1 MQKLFIIFILSWTSI
16 NVLFSNETY
25 GLKGFYEIEVPI
37 LGSDKVSI
45 NLGMKIALK
54 ELIVNLTGTTYVLD
68 NKEIIKLLSSPK
80 KHVTEYRLNADAKQN
95 LVATFIFN
103 GNSLRE
109 LIIIN
114 QLPLWVG
121 TQDKILVYLPCLH
134 KNSFST
140 SFGKGLDQ
148 LCIDLVKDIKSTA
161 IKRKVILG
169 FPSMDLADMNLL
181 DQLMPFSDEL
191 FMDRLAKRYNLKNWI
206 FCRDR
211 DVFGMKVD
219 IPYCSTSFNKQMSG
233 SLINSFDILVND
245 INQDSQILITNNEEE
260 TVSINIIGVSSH
272 NNLMAVL
279 ENFKNNLLVKN
290 LTLNRIDDDSINLS
304 VKISG
309 KESDFKKIMK
319 VNGLF
324 QKEPLPGKGGNLIFY
339 LRQEN

>member
-1 MQKLFIIFILSWTSI
+1 MSI

-37 LGSDKVSI
+37 LGSDNVSI
-45 NLGMKIALK
+45 NLGMEIALK
-54 ELIVNLTGTTYVLD
+54 ELIVNLTGTTSVLD
-68 NKEIIKLLSSPK
+68 NKETIKLLSSPK
-80 KHVTEYRLNADAKQN
+80 KYVTEYRLNADAKQN
-95 LVATFIFN
+95 LIATFLFN

-109 LIIIN
+109 IIVIN

-121 TQDKILVYLPCLH
+121 TQEKILVYLPCLH
-134 KNSFST
+134 QNNFSA

-148 LCIDLVKDIKSTA
+148 LCIDLVKGIKSAA

-169 FPSMDLADMNLL
+169 FPSMDLVDMNLL
-181 DQLMPFSDEL
+181 DQLIPFSDEL

-211 DVFGMKVD
+211 DLFGMKVET
-219 IPYCSTSFNKQMSG
+219 PYCSTSTNKQMNG
-233 SLINSFDILVND
+233 SLINSFDTLVND

-260 TVSINIIGVSSH
+260 AVSIDIMGVSSH
-272 NNLMAVL
+272 NNLMGVL

-319 VNGLF
+319 VNSLF
-324 QKEPLPGKGGNLIFY
+324 KKEPLPEEGGSLIFY
-339 LRQEN
+339 LRLAN